1 MGRVSEW
8 KRKTSGV
15 KEESMLIPAPAPAPA
30 PTFRPYSR
38 AASSRASALN
48 YQQVVN
54 MEYPFY

>member
-1 MGRVSEW
+1 MGRISEW
-8 KRKTSGV
+8 KKKKFGV
-15 KEESMLIPAPAPAPA
+15 KEEPVLCPAPAPAPA
-30 PTFRPYSR
+30 PAFRPYSR